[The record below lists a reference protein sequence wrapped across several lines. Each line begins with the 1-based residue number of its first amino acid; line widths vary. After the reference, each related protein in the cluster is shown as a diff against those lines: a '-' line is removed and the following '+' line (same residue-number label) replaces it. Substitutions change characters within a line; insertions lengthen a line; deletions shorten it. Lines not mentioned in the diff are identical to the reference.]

1 MKNNKKNLKQIIYT
15 IIITLML
22 ISLVYVTTRDNSYVG
37 ELPTEDIIKSEELQI
52 YFFNVGQAD
61 CILVRSN
68 GKNML
73 IDAGDNEDG
82 PLLVKYIKKLGINK
96 IDYLIGTHVH
106 EDHIGGMDNI
116 IKEFDIGEIYIPYTT
131 NKSKRKF
138 YEDVINE
145 VKQKELSINYKKS
158 GDKFELGEAKCEIK
172 SIDNSDPTSSSKI
185 NSTSIVIQMEA
196 NNNKYLFMGD
206 AEDDV
211 ETNSKITWEDIDVL
225 KVGHHG
231 SDTSSTEQFINKVL
245 PEMAVISVNSNTN
258 SYGHPSKTVIKRLQ
272 DKECEIYRTDMNG
285 TILLINENGT
295 NKVQMLN
302 TKVNAG
308 K

>member
-15 IIITLML
+15 IIITVML
-22 ISLVYVTTRDNSYVG
+22 ISLVYVATRDNSYVG

-61 CILVRSN
+61 CILVRNN

-145 VKQKELSINYKKS
+145 VKQKELSINYKKV

-196 NNNKYLFMGD
+196 NSNKYLFMGD

-258 SYGHPSKTVIKRLQ
+258 SYGHPSETVMKRLQ

-295 NKVQMLN
+295 NKVKMLN

>member
-22 ISLVYVTTRDNSYVG
+22 ISLAYVATSDNGYVG
-37 ELPTEDIIKSEELQI
+37 ELPTEDIIRSEELQI

-82 PLLVKYIKKLGINK
+82 PLLAKYIKRLGIRK

-116 IKEFDIGEIYIPYTT
+116 IKEFEIGEIYIPYTT

-145 VKQKELSINYKKS
+145 VKQKELSINYKKV

-258 SYGHPSKTVIKRLQ
+258 SYGHPSETVIKRLQ
-272 DKECEIYRTDMNG
+272 DKKCEIYRTDMNG

-295 NKVQMLN
+295 NKVQMLD

>member
-1 MKNNKKNLKQIIYT
+1 MKNNKKNFKQIVYV
-15 IIITLML
+15 IIMALML
-22 ISLVYVTTRDNSYVG
+22 LIFAYAITKNNSYVG

-61 CILVRSN
+61 CTLVRNN

-82 PLLVKYIKKLGINK
+82 PLLVKYIKRLGIRK

-106 EDHIGGMDNI
+106 EDHIGGLDNI

-138 YEDVINE
+138 YEEVINE
-145 VKQKELSINYKKS
+145 VKRKGLVINYKKT

-172 SIDNSDPTSSSKI
+172 SIDNSDPISSSRI

-206 AEDDV
+206 AEEDV
-211 ETNSKITWEDIDVL
+211 ETNSKISWEDIDVL

-231 SDTSSTEQFINKVL
+231 SNTSSTEQFINKVL

-258 SYGHPSKTVIKRLQ
+258 SYGHPSETVIKRLQ
-272 DKECEIYRTDMNG
+272 NKECEIYRTDKNG
-285 TILLINENGT
+285 TILLINRNET
-295 NKVQMLN
+295 NEVKMLN
-302 TKVNAG
+302 TRVNAG

>member
-1 MKNNKKNLKQIIYT
+1 MKNKKNFKQIIYV

-22 ISLVYVTTRDNSYVG
+22 MILAYATTRNNSYIG

-61 CILVRSN
+61 CILVRNN

-82 PLLVKYIKKLGINK
+82 PLLAEYIRKLGISR

-138 YEDVINE
+138 YEEVISE
-145 VKQKELSINYKKS
+145 IKQKGLVVNYKEK

-172 SIDNSDPTSSSKI
+172 SIDNSDPTSSSGI

-211 ETNSKITWEDIDVL
+211 ETNSKIIWEDIDVL

-231 SDTSSTEQFINKVL
+231 SDTSSTEQFIDKVL
-245 PEMAVISVNSNTN
+245 PEIAIISVNSNTN
-258 SYGHPSKTVIKRLQ
+258 SYGHPSETVIKRLES
-272 DKECEIYRTDMNG
+272 KECGIYRTDKDG
-285 TILLINENGT
+285 TILLINKNGT
-295 NKVQMLN
+295 NEVKTLN

>member
-82 PLLVKYIKKLGINK
+82 PLLVKYIKRLGIRK
-96 IDYLIGTHVH
+96 IDYLIRTHVH

-145 VKQKELSINYKKS
+145 VKQKELSINYKKI

-245 PEMAVISVNSNTN
+245 PEMAVICVNSNTN
-258 SYGHPSKTVIKRLQ
+258 SYGHPSETVIKRLQ

-295 NKVQMLN
+295 NKVQMLD

-308 K
+308 R

>member
-1 MKNNKKNLKQIIYT
+1 
-15 IIITLML
+15 
-22 ISLVYVTTRDNSYVG
+22 
-37 ELPTEDIIKSEELQI
+37 
-52 YFFNVGQAD
+52 
-61 CILVRSN
+61 
-68 GKNML
+68 ML

-82 PLLVKYIKKLGINK
+82 TLLVEYIRKLGINR

-106 EDHIGGMDNI
+106 EDHVGGMDNI
-116 IKEFDIGEIYIPYTT
+116 IRGFEIGEIYIPYTT

-145 VKQKELSINYKKS
+145 VKQKKLSINYKKA

-211 ETNSKITWEDIDVL
+211 ETNSKIIWEDIDVL

-258 SYGHPSKTVIKRLQ
+258 SYGHPAETVIKRLQ

-295 NKVQMLN
+295 NKVQKLD

>member
-22 ISLVYVTTRDNSYVG
+22 ISLVYVATRDNSYVG

-82 PLLVKYIKKLGINK
+82 PLLVKYIKRLGIRK

-116 IKEFDIGEIYIPYTT
+116 IKEFEIGEIYIPYTT

-145 VKQKELSINYKKS
+145 VKQKELSINYKKV

-258 SYGHPSKTVIKRLQ
+258 SYGHPSETVIKRLQ

-295 NKVQMLN
+295 NKVQMLD